1 MKKVL
6 LSALFALCLAVSA
19 YAQPRAIGGRLGTG
33 IEVSYQHSMGEKNM
47 VEVELGMPWYLGVQ
61 ASATYDWIFN
71 IKSWNGAG
79 KWNWYAGVG
88 ASVGYV
94 AHYAYCPYYLD
105 SWHPFDYHRVGAGF
119 VGVAG
124 RIGVEY
130 MFDNIPL
137 VLSVDYRPV
146 IGAAFG
152 SCKYAADIDVN
163 GGYAGFY
170 TPGLYDFAVSA
181 RYIF

>member
-88 ASVGYV
+88 AGIGGYWNHGYGVGY
-94 AHYAYCPYYLD
+94 
-105 SWHPFDYHRVGAGF
+105 

-130 MFDNIPL
+130 NFWFPL
-137 VLSVDYRPV
+137 QLSLDWRPL
-146 IGAAFG
+146 IGPGFNNEVVG
-152 SCKYAADIDVN
+152 FNDI
-163 GGYAGFY
+163 
-170 TPGLYDFAVSA
+170 GLYSGIALGV
-181 RYIF
+181 RYLF

>member
-19 YAQPRAIGGRLGTG
+19 YAQPRAIGGRIGMG
-33 IEVSYQHSMGEKNM
+33 VEVSYQHSMGEKNM

-88 ASVGYV
+88 ASVGYI
-94 AHYAYCPYYLD
+94 AHLYRE
-105 SWHPFDYHRVGAGF
+105 YHWNYTYPIHWIGGGIA
-119 VGVAG
+119 GVAG

-130 MFDNIPL
+130 VFDNVPL

-146 IGAAFG
+146 IGAAFWG
-152 SCKYAADIDVN
+152 ACEHELDAQSGAA
-163 GGYAGFY
+163 FY